1 MLLRFNQIFILIM
14 EEQEIQEQE
23 VAEKQSFWKKIVN
36 LFKTKYF
43 LINFAVSIVVV
54 VFIFITI
61 FYSLDIITHHGESLS
76 VPDFTGMS
84 IEQVKKVA
92 ADRNLEFKIVDSVY
106 DAPGKKG
113 TVIAQTPPPDFKVK
127 EGRTILLTT
136 KTYEPKRILMPDFT
150 GVSLIQAKA
159 DMETYGLKLGKLKYI
174 PDIATNNVLEQM
186 YKGKPISPG
195 TLIESGAAIDLVLGL
210 GQSDKA
216 TLVPDFIGLNKEQAK
231 QKCIDNSLSVGVLI
245 YDESVI
251 SSADSLDALVWKQ
264 SPAKDSRLTIGSPVD
279 LWMTLDM
286 NKVDANR

>member
-1 MLLRFNQIFILIM
+1 M
-14 EEQEIQEQE
+14 EEQELKEQE
-23 VAEKQSFWKKIVN
+23 IIEKQSFWKKLITTI
-36 LFKTKYF
+36 KTKVF
-43 LINFAVSIVVV
+43 IINLVVSIAVVA
-54 VFIFITI
+54 FLFTAT
-61 FYSLDIITHHGESLS
+61 FYWLDIITHHGESLS

-84 IEQVKKVA
+84 MEQVKKVA

-113 TVIAQTPPPDFKVK
+113 TVIAQTPPAGFKVK

-186 YKGKPISPG
+186 YKGKPIAPG
-195 TLIESGAAIDLVLGL
+195 TFIESGAAIDLVLGL

-216 TLVPDFIGLNKEQAK
+216 TLVPDFIGLNKEQAA
-231 QKCIDNSLSVGVLI
+231 QTCLENSLSMGVLI
-245 YDESVI
+245 YDESVV
-251 SSADSLDALVWKQ
+251 SSADSVDAMVWKQ

-279 LWMTLDM
+279 LWLTLDM
-286 NKVDANR
+286 NKIDANR

>member
-1 MLLRFNQIFILIM
+1 M
-14 EEQEIQEQE
+14 EEQELKEQE
-23 VAEKQSFWKKIVN
+23 SIEKQSFWKRLKATIKSKV
-36 LFKTKYF
+36 F
-43 LINFAVSIVVV
+43 LINFAISIAVVI
-54 VFIFITI
+54 FIFTAT
-61 FYSLDIITHHGESLS
+61 FYWLDLITHHGESLS

-84 IEQVKKVA
+84 IEQVKKIA
-92 ADRNLEFKIVDSVY
+92 EDKNLEFKIVDSVY

-186 YKGKPISPG
+186 YKGKPIAPG
-195 TLIESGAAIDLVLGL
+195 TLIEAGSAIDLVLGL

-216 TLVPDFIGLNKEQAK
+216 TLVPDFIGLNREEAK
-231 QKCIDNSLSVGVLI
+231 QKCLENSLSLGILI

-251 SSADSLDALVWKQ
+251 TATDSLEAKVWKQ
-264 SPAKDSRLTIGSPVD
+264 SPQKDSRLTIGSPVD

-286 NKVDANR
+286 NKVDANF